1 MTTRG
6 LTGRRRRGRRGTGP
20 GRPRVGHDARRRTGR
35 ARGGGA
41 GRRPERRGGR
51 GRGRARHSRERLLRG
66 RTLAERREQRR
77 RALLDAALD
86 LFGTEGYADTTIEE
100 LCRAAFVSTRNF
112 YEEFPN
118 RRAVLIALANEVGER
133 IVAGFLAVEVEPGPH
148 AEARRVQAGVAGLVR
163 MMLDDPRLARVA
175 FVETMRDDSLRR
187 SVLSTFPVWL
197 REILARLLRGER
209 DRPGPPA
216 GLHGRAVRCDQRAA
230 GRLGAVPRA
239 PAAPDVL
246 VDHAVELDH
255 RGAAPAP
262 APGGAGVSRCGPGR

>member
-1 MTTRG
+1 MTQHHAPG
-6 LTGRRRRGRRGTGP
+6 LNWTPPPGP
-20 GRPRVGHDARRRTGR
+20 PKSAAWPAEGLVTTPGDAPDEREAASLDG
-35 ARGGGA
+35 AAGAAGPAGGA
-41 GRRPERRGGR
+41 AP
-51 GRGRARHSRERLLRG
+51 RHARERLLRG

-100 LCRAAFVSTRNF
+100 LCRSAFVSTRNF

-197 REILARLLRGER
+197 REILRDCFEENGTDPARQQAFTVALCGAISELLADWVLHPER
-209 DRPGPPA
+209 QPP
-216 GLHGRAVRCDQRAA
+216 
-230 GRLGAVPRA
+230 PE
-239 PAAPDVL
+239 VL
-246 VDHAVELDH
+246 VDHAVELTTAVL
-255 RGAAPAP
+255 RLPLPPAAPE
-262 APGGAGVSRCGPGR
+262 

>member
-1 MTTRG
+1 MMAPGLNWTATPGAAEGRG
-6 LTGRRRRGRRGTGP
+6 LAGRG
-20 GRPRVGHDARRRTGR
+20 VGHDARGRTGR
-35 ARGGGA
+35 AEATGLDGAVSAAGAAGGA
-41 GRRPERRGGR
+41 AP
-51 GRGRARHSRERLLRG
+51 RHARERLLRG

-197 REILARLLRGER
+197 REILRDCFEENGTDPARQQAFTVALCGAISELLADWVLHPER
-209 DRPGPPA
+209 QPP
-216 GLHGRAVRCDQRAA
+216 
-230 GRLGAVPRA
+230 
-239 PAAPDVL
+239 PDVL
-246 VDHAVELDH
+246 VDHAVELTTAVL
-255 RGAAPAP
+255 RLPLPPAAPASEP
-262 APGGAGVSRCGPGR
+262 E